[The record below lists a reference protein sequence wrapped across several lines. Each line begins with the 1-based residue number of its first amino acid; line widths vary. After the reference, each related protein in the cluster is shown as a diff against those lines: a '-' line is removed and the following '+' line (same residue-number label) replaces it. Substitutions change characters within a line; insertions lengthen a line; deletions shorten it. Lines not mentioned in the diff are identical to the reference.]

1 MQFVQCSWRRFWLPY
16 GFLKVCGWRDSNPH
30 AEAPDPK
37 SGVST
42 NFTTPASFKGRKG
55 RSFFSQVKPCV
66 AFVNPVAF
74 SAFADHLF
82 AL

>member
-1 MQFVQCSWRRFWLPY
+1 MFMAEILLPS

-55 RSFFSQVKPCV
+55 RLFFSQVKPRV
-66 AFVNPVAF
+66 AFVKFVDF
-74 SAFADHLF
+74 SAFADHFF